1 MSNQTEQIE
10 LNFSSSALKHSGCI
24 KALDLVVH
32 HGYKEKTMSSKM
44 RYGIGVH
51 KFIQVM
57 YLTGG
62 HIPTAREE
70 AVKTFLSI
78 PEEADRKAP
87 HLSDANHM
95 HSVALW
101 TWEMMVKT
109 EPEFEILQLNQ
120 ECEKCKG
127 KKWLDCGS
135 MGLVECTKC
144 NGVGSYI
151 GPAVEVNYSL
161 LFFEDK
167 NVRINWCGTLDR
179 IGKLQNGIWLLPDW
193 KSTSSWDQKKY
204 FIQYEMA
211 KAPRGYVL
219 ALHLMAERYPDS
231 ILGQIGK
238 QTLGVRFDAIFIKPA
253 INEVQFA
260 RSDVYKFMPD
270 DERIR
275 EFRVMLEDKCRE
287 ISLAVQTGYF
297 PRQGILNGSCEHKYG
312 KCLFWNSCKLG
323 GPAEQFMLK
332 RDFEQKPFTPLN
344 YND

>member
-10 LNFSSSALKHSGCI
+10 LNLSSSALRHSGCI

-44 RYGIGVH
+44 RYGVGVH
-51 KFIQVM
+51 KFIQIM

-70 AVKTFLSI
+70 AVKTFISI
-78 PEEADRKAP
+78 PEEPDRKAP

-109 EPEFEILQLNQ
+109 EPDFEILQLT
-120 ECEKCKG
+120 
-127 KKWLDCGS
+127 DTDGS
-135 MGLVECTKC
+135 SK
-144 NGVGSYI
+144 
-151 GPAVEVNYSL
+151 PAVEVNYSL
-161 LFFEDK
+161 PFFEDK

-193 KSTSSWDQKKY
+193 KSTSSWNQKEY

-211 KAPRGYVL
+211 KAPRGYIL
-219 ALHLMAERYPDS
+219 ALHMMAERYPDS

-297 PRQGILNGSCEHKYG
+297 PRQGVLNGSCEHKYG
-312 KCLFWNSCKLG
+312 RCLFWNSCKLG

-332 RDFEQKPFTPLN
+332 RDFEQKVFNPLS